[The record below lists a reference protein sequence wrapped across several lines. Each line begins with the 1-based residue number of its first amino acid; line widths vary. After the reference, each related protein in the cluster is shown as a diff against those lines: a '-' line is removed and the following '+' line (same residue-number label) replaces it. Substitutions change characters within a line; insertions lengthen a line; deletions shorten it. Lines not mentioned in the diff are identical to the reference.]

1 MASALDSLLQRFPKL
16 GSYSVPFFAR
26 ALYEDNFENV
36 KDEFAT
42 SQDYI
47 NFLLQQ
53 EDKTQDIDRF
63 GKSKKS
69 DSMKLRL

>member
-47 NFLLQQ
+47 TWYYTRCFYCWFKGN
-53 EDKTQDIDRF
+53 TSYR
-63 GKSKKS
+63 
-69 DSMKLRL
+69 

>member
-42 SQDYI
+42 LKI
-47 NFLLQQ
+47 
-53 EDKTQDIDRF
+53 I
-63 GKSKKS
+63 
-69 DSMKLRL
+69 